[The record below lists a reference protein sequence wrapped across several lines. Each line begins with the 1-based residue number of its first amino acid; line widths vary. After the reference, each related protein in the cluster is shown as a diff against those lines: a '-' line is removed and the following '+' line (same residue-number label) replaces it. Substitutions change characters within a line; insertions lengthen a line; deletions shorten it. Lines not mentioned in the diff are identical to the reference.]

1 MHERRRKFWGW
12 GWEGEGLTP
21 EELKRLDPVW
31 AKRLGVS
38 EFEVTPPPTAEEISL
53 RPPRIAI
60 PSSLK
65 VVCTTDHYE
74 RLTHS
79 YGRSFAD
86 SVRIFQRD
94 FSNPPDV
101 VALPATEQDIVDI
114 FDWCV
119 SAGAAAIPYGGGSS
133 VVGGVEP
140 PQSESYGATVT
151 IDLRN
156 LNRVLEIDPVSE
168 AARIQAGSFG
178 PALEAQLK
186 SSGLTLRHFPQ
197 SFEFSTLGGWIATRS
212 GGHFA
217 TLHTH
222 IDELVESLRVVTP
235 RGVIETRRLPGD
247 GAGPSAD
254 RLLIG
259 SEGIFGI
266 ITEAWMRLRKRPTF
280 RAGTTVKFAD
290 FYKAADA
297 VRIISQA
304 GLYPANCRLL
314 DAEEAAMAGA
324 GDGRHAVLVLAF
336 ESADHPLEG
345 WMNRA
350 LEICGDYGGEY
361 DREALKKSGSHR
373 EGAAGAWRNAFLRA
387 CYLRENLTARGVLSD
402 TFETAITW
410 ERFADFH
417 TNIKDEVRRLITEV
431 TGHPAWVTCR
441 FTHIYPDGPAPYFTF
456 VSMGNKER
464 LLDQFHTVKR
474 AASDAVIKQGGT
486 ITHHHAVGRMHR
498 PQYDRQRPELFADA
512 LRAAKRAFDPAWILN
527 PGVLI
532 DQ

>member
-1 MHERRRKFWGW
+1 MPERQRKFWGW
-12 GWEGEGLTP
+12 GWEDEGLTP
-21 EELKRLDPVW
+21 EELKLLLPVL
-31 AKRLGVS
+31 ARRLGVS
-38 EFEVTPPPTAEEISL
+38 EFEVTPPPAAEEVDL
-53 RPPRIAI
+53 RPPRVAI
-60 PSSLK
+60 PTSLK
-65 VVCTTDHYE
+65 GICTTDHHE
-74 RLTHS
+74 RLIHS
-79 YGRSFAD
+79 YGRSFPD

-101 VALPATEQDIVDI
+101 VALPRTEQDIVDI
-114 FDWCV
+114 FDWCD

-140 PQSESYGATVT
+140 PQSNIYRAAVT
-151 IDLRN
+151 IDLRK
-156 LNRVLEIDPVSE
+156 LNRVLEVDPVSE
-168 AARIQAGSFG
+168 AARIQAGAYG

-186 SSGLTLRHFPQ
+186 PSGLTLRHFPQ

-222 IDELVESLRVVTP
+222 IDELVESLRIVTP

-254 RLLIG
+254 RMFIG
-259 SEGIFGI
+259 SEGIFGV

-280 RAGTTVKFAD
+280 RVGTTVKFSD
-290 FYKAADA
+290 FYKAVHA

-314 DAEEAAMAGA
+314 DAQEAAMAGA
-324 GDGRHAVLVLAF
+324 GDGQHALLVLAF
-336 ESADHPLEG
+336 ESADHPLDA

-350 LEICGDYGGEY
+350 LEICGDHGGEY
-361 DREALKKSGSHR
+361 DRGALEKSGSHR

-387 CYLRENLTARGVLSD
+387 CYLRENLVPRGVLSD

-410 ERFADFH
+410 ERFSDFH
-417 TNIKDEVRRLITEV
+417 TNIKDEVQRAIAEV
-431 TGHPAWVTCR
+431 TGHRAWVTCR
-441 FTHIYPDGPAPYFTF
+441 FTHIYPDGPAPYFSF

-464 LLDQFHTVKR
+464 LLDQFHIVKST
-474 AASDAVIKQGGT
+474 ASEAVLKHGGT

-498 PQYDRQRPELFADA
+498 PQYDHQRPELFADA
-512 LRAAKRAFDPAWILN
+512 IRATKRELDPKGLLN

-532 DQ
+532 D

>member
-1 MHERRRKFWGW
+1 MLERRRKFWGW
-12 GWEGEGLTP
+12 GWEGEGLTR
-21 EELKRLDPVW
+21 EELKLLDPVW

-38 EFEVTPPPTAEEISL
+38 EFEVTPPPTPEEISL
-53 RPPRIAI
+53 RESRIAI
-60 PSSLK
+60 PGSLK
-65 VVCTTDHYE
+65 DICTTDHYE

-79 YGRSFAD
+79 YGRSFPD

-101 VALPATEQDIVDI
+101 VALPRSEQDIVDL
-114 FDWCV
+114 FDWCDG
-119 SAGAAAIPYGGGSS
+119 AGAAAIPFGGGSS

-140 PQSESYGATVT
+140 PRSEGYRAAIT

-156 LNRVLEIDPVSE
+156 LNQVLEIDPVSE
-168 AARIQAGSFG
+168 AARIQAGAYG

-186 SSGLTLRHFPQ
+186 PSGLTLRHFPQ

-222 IDELVESLRVVTP
+222 IDELVESLRMVTP
-235 RGVIETRRLPGD
+235 RGVIGTRRLPGD

-254 RLLIG
+254 RLCMG
-259 SEGIFGI
+259 SEGILGV

-290 FYKAADA
+290 FYKASDA
-297 VRIISQA
+297 VRAISQA

-314 DAEEAAMAGA
+314 DAHEAALAGA
-324 GDGRHAVLVLAF
+324 GDGHHALLVLAF
-336 ESADHPLEG
+336 ESADHPLDA
-345 WMNRA
+345 WMKRA
-350 LEICGDYGGEY
+350 LEICADHGGSY
-361 DREALKKSGSHR
+361 DRDGLEHPGSHR
-373 EGAAGAWRNAFLRA
+373 EGAAGAWRDAFLRA
-387 CYLRENLTARGVLSD
+387 CYLRENMVPRGVISD

-417 TNIKDEVRRLITEV
+417 TNIKDEVQRTITEV
-431 TGHPAWVTCR
+431 TGNAAWVTCR
-441 FTHIYPDGPAPYFTF
+441 FTHTYPDGPAPYFTF
-456 VSMGNKER
+456 VSMGNKR
-464 LLDQFHTVKR
+464 KLLDQFHTIKS
-474 AASDAVIKQGGT
+474 AASEAVVKHGGT

-498 PQYDRQRPELFADA
+498 PQYDRQRPELFAEA
-512 LRAAKRAFDPAWILN
+512 LRATKRQLDPKWMLN